1 MLTAQLPLAFEAAYL
16 SRSCCARPVP
26 REVVSEVVPPE
37 ALFTALGTAEQVW
50 FSITRQGSEGNFQDA
65 GGIAKTVFSSKFPT
79 CLEMSFGASGAR

>member
-16 SRSCCARPVP
+16 RRSCCARPVP
-26 REVVSEVVPPE
+26 REVVSEE

-65 GGIAKTVFSSKFPT
+65 GGIARTVFSSKFPT